1 VGGRGEREEEHGGDE
16 DTSMAVPQL
25 PITKKNSNLLF
36 ISTIQPH
43 LNYPTASSIS
53 SGYEV
58 SKKNRKQNV
67 KLHRLYADA
76 DADADAVRLCLVH

>member
-1 VGGRGEREEEHGGDE
+1 MGRDWRVDERLEVGGRGDE

-67 KLHRLYADA
+67 KLHRLC
-76 DADADAVRLCLVH
+76 LC